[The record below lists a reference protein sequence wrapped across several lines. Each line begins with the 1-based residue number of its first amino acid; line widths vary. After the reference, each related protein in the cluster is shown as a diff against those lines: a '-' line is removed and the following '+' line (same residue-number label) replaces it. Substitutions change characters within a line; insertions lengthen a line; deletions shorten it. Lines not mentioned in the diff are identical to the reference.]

1 MQTRRNWLCSNL
13 AEAFCIPG
21 SVEVGG
27 PIQTGACQFVG
38 GERTSLTFLKSF
50 SVVFIPFGSNIRS
63 VVVNCRPG
71 AKDHT
76 KDHAKV
82 SVGILGRC
90 HLMRRDLV
98 CGPFTRWL

>member
-1 MQTRRNWLCSNL
+1 MDPFRQELVSLL
-13 AEAFCIPG
+13 A
-21 SVEVGG
+21 
-27 PIQTGACQFVG
+27 

-63 VVVNCRPG
+63 VVVNCRLG

-90 HLMRRDLV
+90 HLMRRDPV
-98 CGPFTRWL
+98 CGLFTRWL